1 MEPSPVCRVCFED
14 EADTDKLIAPCR
26 CKGSSKYIHQACL
39 RTWLMTQMRERIE
52 AKCEVCKY
60 LFNVEVKEIKK
71 CDPRTSMKTNP
82 YFICYFCTLLMIIAI
97 LVVILMMIIQKKYVD
112 PKKNVG
118 YFIGVLTIFL
128 FGVLCSL
135 VIVFKLIKGLCFV
148 KYYDEYK
155 IFPFKEDDLDLNT
168 TNILNSIYRVESSP
182 YEIGVRRAED
192 LERDGLR

>member
-1 MEPSPVCRVCFED
+1 MCRVCFED
-14 EADTDKLIAPCR
+14 EADADKLITPCR
-26 CKGSSKYIHQACL
+26 CKGSSKFIHRECL
-39 RTWLMTQMRERIE
+39 KTWLMSQMRERLE
-52 AKCEVCKY
+52 ARCEVCKY
-60 LFNVEVKEIKK
+60 LFNVEIKEIKK
-71 CDPRTSMKTNP
+71 CDPRTSIKTNP
-82 YFICYFCTLLMIIAI
+82 HFICYFCTLLLIIAI

-118 YFIGVLTIFL
+118 YFIGVLTIFM
-128 FGVLCSL
+128 FAVFCSL

-155 IFPFKEDDLDLNT
+155 ISPYKEDELDLNT

-182 YEIGVRRAED
+182 YEAAGRRGED